1 MLKSRRNE
9 ILVAMVLIAPFVVVY
24 GWLFIYPTIQMVR
37 LSFTNA
43 PLIGEGAWIG
53 LDNYVRLFSDRIFRT
68 AVWNTGYFVLLTVI
82 PGTAVALAHRDDG
95 EPAQGLD
102 AEHHPRCLLP
112 ALHPAGDG
120 GLPDLVVDLRHPVRH
135 RPVHHR
141 ADRRPAGQRL
151 ARGRWFMPMAALV
164 TIWWTNGFSILLFL
178 AGLRNISPEIYE
190 AAALDGATRWQVFWR
205 ITWPLIWP
213 VTVLCLTIQL
223 ILQLKIFD
231 QVYLFSLGGRT
242 NTTMVLVQYIYEQ
255 AFVHNKGGYGAT
267 IAVALFV
274 LVVVVS
280 VLQYQALRAQGCA
293 MSTAPRAM
301 AYAGSAEYR
310 RIRYLDIGGL
320 ILTLLTVIAAVIWA
334 FPLYWAVITTFKPEH
349 EVVRPYIELLARHLH
364 RSRPIS
370 TSSPTPRSCRWYI
383 NSIIVSGVITVLVV
397 GDGCGLRLRHLAAP
411 LSRAGRFCG
420 G

>member
-53 LDNYVRLFSDRIFRT
+53 LDNYVRLISDRIFKT

-82 PGTAVALAHRDDG
+82 PGTAVALLIAMMVSRLKG
-95 EPAQGLD
+95 WAQSIIL
-102 AEHHPRCLLP
+102 AAFFLP
-112 ALHPAGDG
+112 FI
-120 GLPDLVVDLRHPVRH
+120 
-135 RPVHHR
+135 RPVTVVYLIWWWISDIQFGI
-141 ADRRPAGQRL
+141 AQYIIEPIVGQPVNFWRRPD
-151 ARGRWFMPMAALV
+151 WFMPMAALV

-178 AGLRNISPEIYE
+178 AGLRNISSEIYE

-213 VTVLCLTIQL
+213 VTALCLTIQL

-267 IAVALFV
+267 IAVGLFV

-280 VLQYQALRAQGCA
+280 VLQYQALRARG
-293 MSTAPRAM
+293 
-301 AYAGSAEYR
+301 
-310 RIRYLDIGGL
+310 
-320 ILTLLTVIAAVIWA
+320 
-334 FPLYWAVITTFKPEH
+334 
-349 EVVRPYIELLARHLH
+349 AR
-364 RSRPIS
+364 
-370 TSSPTPRSCRWYI
+370 
-383 NSIIVSGVITVLVV
+383 
-397 GDGCGLRLRHLAAP
+397 
-411 LSRAGRFCG
+411 
-420 G
+420 